1 MPRFVKELSEYLP
14 QVRDVFG
21 LKIFADSS
29 VPSSQVDHAAN
40 VLFQYIDNDEDGFA
54 DNLKVLNAMLNRN
67 GGMIIFESV
76 EVESVTKRKYQHII
90 DEYNFMYSRLYKD
103 DIKPEGSRFVKGS
116 FVGDNSIE
124 EILHMVTKQ
133 GYGFA
138 YPSAFG
144 LAGYALPEGEETSL
158 LSDAARIARGR
169 VDDDA
174 RGGYPDEAWY
184 RRYDDG
190 CEWECIATEYIFWG
204 ITSFLDGQDYSCMD
218 YDQVC
223 DDYLDTGSKIFEEW
237 ELNTPEKFKERDKA
251 LHKLLTKKKFSF
263 PSVLPDGNY
272 SAQVEQVENIRSH
285 AIALPSKFKKKHVDK
300 ITGFSVANDVL
311 QFDSDSFGLDHHAEF
326 VYGSNFAIGSSKKEV
341 KKNLATQDFD
351 FIYEKNYE
359 KNKGVLYFN
368 ENGSEKGFG
377 DGGIIAM
384 LVGGPTLTISN
395 LEFI

>member
-1 MPRFVKELSEYLP
+1 M
-14 QVRDVFG
+14 
-21 LKIFADSS
+21 
-29 VPSSQVDHAAN
+29 
-40 VLFQYIDNDEDGFA
+40 LFQYIYNDEDGFA
-54 DNLKVLNAMLNRN
+54 DNPKVLNAMLNRN
-67 GGMIIFESV
+67 GGMSIFESV

-90 DEYNFMYSRLYKD
+90 DEYDFMYSRLYKD

-204 ITSFLDGQDYSCMD
+204 ITSFLYGQDYSCMD

-237 ELNTPEKFKERDKA
+237 ELNTPEQVKERDKS
-251 LHKLLTKKKFSF
+251 LHKLLTTKKFSF
-263 PSVLPDGNY
+263 PSILPDGTILLRLNK
-272 SAQVEQVENIRSH
+272 
-285 AIALPSKFKKKHVDK
+285 SK
-300 ITGFSVANDVL
+300 I
-311 QFDSDSFGLDHHAEF
+311 
-326 VYGSNFAIGSSKKEV
+326 FA
-341 KKNLATQDFD
+341 
-351 FIYEKNYE
+351 
-359 KNKGVLYFN
+359 
-368 ENGSEKGFG
+368 
-377 DGGIIAM
+377 AM
-384 LVGGPTLTISN
+384 L
-395 LEFI
+395 